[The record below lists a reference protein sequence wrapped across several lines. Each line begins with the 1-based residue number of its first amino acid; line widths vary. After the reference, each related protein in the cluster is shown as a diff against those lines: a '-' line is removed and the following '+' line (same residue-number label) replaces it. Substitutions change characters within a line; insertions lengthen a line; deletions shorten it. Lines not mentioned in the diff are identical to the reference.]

1 MFDTRNAL
9 LLGTLFETPSY
20 SFDDRS
26 DVIGLEG
33 EIPEVDEGFDGLT
46 LYYGGD
52 LLEKTSA
59 VEPSRMVP
67 PLQSPADFLSLPW
80 AASELE
86 IYWHP
91 EV

>member
-1 MFDTRNAL
+1 MDTLANAL
-9 LLGTLFETPSY
+9 TDY
-20 SFDDRS
+20 SFVDHS
-26 DVIGLEG
+26 DEIGIEG

-52 LLEKTSA
+52 LLEKTAA

-67 PLQSPADFLSLPW
+67 AIKSPGDFLSLPW

-86 IYWHP
+86 VDWHP
-91 EV
+91 EA